1 MSSFFFFIPLP
12 RSSLESFIHTQVGS
26 LFSILNLGTGFQIPR
41 SSWESFFHFLKQK
54 TWESFFHFLKQ
65 KTWES
70 FFHAQVRNHFSIFN
84 SGYFIQTSKRKKEE
98 SSFHFG
104 LGKDDY
110 SF

>member
-54 TWESFFHFLKQ
+54 TWESFFH
-65 KTWES
+65 
-70 FFHAQVRNHFSIFN
+70 AQVRNHFSIFN